1 MSIQINKDN
10 TRQVT
15 AELKKA
21 LENALEESGSLVE
34 TAAAKLCPVDTGNLQ
49 NSITHQKSGDLAV
62 QIGTTVKYGKYVELK
77 SPNKGG
83 RPFLRPSVENCQGK
97 IRDIFKRN
105 LS

>member
-1 MSIQINKDN
+1 MSIQVNKDN
-10 TRQVT
+10 TRQVV
-15 AELKKA
+15 AELKNA
-21 LENALEESGSLVE
+21 LEKSLEESGLLVE
-34 TAAAKLCPVDTGNLQ
+34 TAAKKLCPKVTGNLS

-77 SPNKGG
+77 PSNKSGH
-83 RPFLRPSVENCQGK
+83 PFLRPSLENSQNK